1 MREKA
6 DIQKELDECKANIE
20 SHAGWVDQDLAFQQG
35 MQRGLE
41 RALQLHPDELASL
54 AIRIGENYVSIGN
67 DWEDA
72 WQSGCEASIRW
83 AAGLIEWEN

>member
-1 MREKA
+1 VRAKE

-20 SHAGWVDQDLAFQQG
+20 HSDLFDQDLAFQQG

-41 RALQLHPDELASL
+41 RALELHQDELASL

-72 WQSGCEASIRW
+72 WQNGCEAATKW
-83 AAGLIEWEN
+83 AAGLIEWES